1 MLNLSQV
8 TDDSVCTEGQG
19 KQVCGVCNCNG
30 AFTGPECQSMEIGD
44 HCKYV
49 TLRPGA
55 DPGFGKGG
63 GGHNLRAQS
72 ARAQNF

>member
-8 TDDSVCTEGQG
+8 TDDSVCTGGQG

-30 AFTGPECQSMEIGD
+30 AFTGPECQCMEIGD

-49 TLRPGA
+49 TVRPSIELL
-55 DPGFGKGG
+55 DSSFFLCVSVI
-63 GGHNLRAQS
+63 HN
-72 ARAQNF
+72 